1 MRPFQQAAT
10 DRVLN
15 LLPTLDYK
23 ELLNVVSQSLGT
35 VYPFQRQFVEER
47 ALNDHPNRS
56 AVFGNSSRGIISERD
71 DPAIRKVSSF
81 RDVANRVKIS
91 KALAHRAARP
101 DHMNSATD
109 PVASSAIQDPV
120 HYQNHLSL
128 RSDGE
133 KVSPPPP
140 RLPGEN
146 IKFGSLFTS
155 KAMTKRRE
163 NLWKSELG
171 EIDDEPQEL
180 EPLDVS
186 AFASTS
192 QDADEVAGNSSSA
205 SDCNGNTQFVQTDN
219 KETRVT
225 IDSTNPRLAASTM
238 AETNGTPSLKSNRS
252 TSRLSTKNLVSET
265 AMGVSL
271 SVKPH
276 SISGNRLTSAARNS
290 ISWSAGTKQPS
301 HKSLD
306 NEAFKRATLQEVVV
320 EVDERDLES
329 NAPSRSRRI
338 APFSMPS
345 SLSPATAPLQSVTAL
360 HDDPLDPP
368 PPFDDD
374 AFQLPTAH
382 EAKRREEK
390 VGRAAQVWRAATQS
404 RSSSS
409 TTATGV
415 HSGAQPGARHR
426 AMVEFDHLDSP
437 PPFDEEANASSVR
450 VEGQRPGWST
460 ALVNSAAPAPAGSM
474 KKIPAPVIPLLQ
486 LPSSVPP
493 PLNEATH
500 FNPRVSSM
508 AASSPSR
515 ELKNGS
521 GRKDRNTDYAQA

>member
-1 MRPFQQAAT
+1 MLRPFQQAAT

-15 LLPTLDYK
+15 LLPTLDYT
-23 ELLNVVSQSLGT
+23 ELLKVVSQSLGT

-47 ALNDHPNRS
+47 ALNDHPHRG
-56 AVFGNSSRGIISERD
+56 AVLGSRGIISERD
-71 DPAIRKVSSF
+71 DPALRKVSSF

-109 PVASSAIQDPV
+109 PVASSTIQDPV
-120 HYQNHLSL
+120 YYQNLSL

-146 IKFGSLFTS
+146 LKFGSLFTS
-155 KAMTKRRE
+155 GAMTKRRE

-186 AFASTS
+186 AFASIP

-225 IDSTNPRLAASTM
+225 IHSTNPRLAVSTM
-238 AETNGTPSLKSNRS
+238 AESNGTPSVKSNRS
-252 TSRLSTKNLVSET
+252 ASRLSTKTLVSET
-265 AMGVSL
+265 AMGVLL

-329 NAPSRSRRI
+329 TAPSRSRRI
-338 APFSMPS
+338 APSSMPS
-345 SLSPATAPLQSVTAL
+345 SLSPATAPLQSVRTL
-360 HDDPLDPP
+360 QDDPLGPP

-426 AMVEFDHLDSP
+426 AIVEFDHLDP
-437 PPFDEEANASSVR
+437 PPFDEEANSSSVR

-474 KKIPAPVIPLLQ
+474 KKIPAPAIPRLQ

-508 AASSPSR
+508 AASSASR